1 MIGINGDEEE
11 PIKSVEKMK
20 SKFKLD
26 FPHVIDPDS
35 AISDKFLVTSYPFS
49 LIYVKGKLV
58 HTSMKGIDFMS
69 DEILK
74 KIESGLKD
82 NKP

>member
-1 MIGINGDEEE
+1 
-11 PIKSVEKMK
+11 
-20 SKFKLD
+20 
-26 FPHVIDPDS
+26 VIDPDS